1 MPAIPSTSALLTSLS
16 APPPPPSQ
24 PNLLLRRQ
32 QNAVIAIP
40 AQYAGLNSGPAP
52 GAVAGIVLGSV
63 AAFLFIIWLLWI
75 ASTGGGFL
83 RSSRL
88 TEEEVVVRHRSRSP
102 GTVHR
107 SHRSTRAR
115 TEMTSRSPR
124 RERGDR
130 VIRTERIV
138 RDAGPAAPM
147 GREPSRIRESVFVD
161 ETIAS
166 SSRLRL
172 VGKETEKWTSN
183 TATTKTRRSTEADP
197 GKRCEG
203 YVGKE
208 TEEDCHGTSTS
219 EDKGTEMSV
228 FERRHRP

>member
-1 MPAIPSTSALLTSLS
+1 MPALPSADALLTSRDTTPQTPAS
-16 APPPPPSQ
+16 PPSHHD
-24 PNLLLRRQ
+24 LLTRQ
-32 QNAVIAIP
+32 QQGAVIAIP

-138 RDAGPAAPM
+138 RDAGARVPM

-161 ETIAS
+161 EVRAPRRVDGDDIVEVIEEHSSVGDAPPPPSRKTRSRRVSGGYRSVHAAS
-166 SSRLRL
+166 S
-172 VGKETEKWTSN
+172 
-183 TATTKTRRSTEADP
+183 D
-197 GKRCEG
+197 G
-203 YVGKE
+203 Y
-208 TEEDCHGTSTS
+208 
-219 EDKGTEMSV
+219 
-228 FERRHRP
+228 

>member
-1 MPAIPSTSALLTSLS
+1 MPAIPSTSALLSSLS
-16 APPPPPSQ
+16 APPPPPPSQ
-24 PNLLLRRQ
+24 PNLLPRQQ

-161 ETIAS
+161 EVRAPRRVEGDDIVEVIEEHSSVGGAGPPPPSRKSRSKRVSGGGYRSVHAAS
-166 SSRLRL
+166 S
-172 VGKETEKWTSN
+172 
-183 TATTKTRRSTEADP
+183 D
-197 GKRCEG
+197 G
-203 YVGKE
+203 Y
-208 TEEDCHGTSTS
+208 
-219 EDKGTEMSV
+219 
-228 FERRHRP
+228 